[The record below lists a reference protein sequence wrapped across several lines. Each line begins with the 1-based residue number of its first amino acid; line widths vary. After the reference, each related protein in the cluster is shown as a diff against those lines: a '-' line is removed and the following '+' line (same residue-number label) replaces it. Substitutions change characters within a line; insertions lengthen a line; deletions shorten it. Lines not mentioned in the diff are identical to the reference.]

1 MKRISISDKLN
12 VYFFFLSVVIISIVA
27 LYSFYNAKKVLLER
41 TFNQLT
47 SVRVVKKNLLEQFIG
62 DQIKEIKLIASSEN
76 ILKITN
82 QINRYTDP
90 DCPYRLK
97 LSKNETSFIDQINPE
112 YYTQIAIVG
121 KKRLC
126 CFVRSDERIAYAK
139 GGLNDKGYINYLW
152 NHVSEKKGLFIDDLR
167 SFAGTDRSFL
177 HICSPITD
185 VKGALTGIIIFEVPL
200 AVINSIM
207 LEKDPKNGLGFSGE
221 SYLVGNDFLMRSTSR
236 FQQNSVLKTVVK
248 TEGTINAFQ
257 NKPGTKTLYD
267 YRNIYVLSSFSKVH
281 IPDLNWAILAEI
293 DFEEAIIPI
302 YRIRNEIVFL
312 SIFITIAVFII
323 ITFISRRITLPIKK
337 LNSAATRI
345 SEGSFD
351 ADLPISSKDEIGE
364 LTQTFNTMVEKLKT
378 QSEELKSERAKR
390 LRSMI
395 DGQELERQRLSR
407 ELHDSLGQQLIALK
421 LKLENIELTDS
432 VLAERILTD
441 IKKSFNNTIEDIKRI
456 SNNLMPSVFDEF
468 GMITSLRNLCDELSD
483 IGKTNIRFSAD
494 HIPGNLSELQKIYI
508 FRIIQE
514 GLNNILKHAQ
524 ASEASV
530 NLSRKDSL
538 ITIIINDNGKGFLYD
553 STINEFT
560 HGLLNM
566 TARVSLLQGNINFD
580 SQINSG
586 TCITISLPVKM
597 NKIEKD

>member
-47 SVRVVKKNLLEQFIG
+47 SVRVVKKDLIEQFIG
-62 DQIKEIKLIASSEN
+62 DQLREIKLIACSDN
-76 ILKITN
+76 ILNITS
-82 QINRYTDP
+82 QINQHTNSRL
-90 DCPYRLK
+90 PYRLK
-97 LSKNETSFIDQINPE
+97 LSKNESSFIQQINPE

-121 KKRLC
+121 RNRSC
-126 CFVRSDERIAYAK
+126 CFVRINGYASYSK
-139 GGLNDKGYINYLW
+139 GGLNDTEYINYLW
-152 NHVSEKKGLFIDDLR
+152 NRVSEKNGLYIDDLR
-167 SFAGTDRSFL
+167 THPGTNLSFL
-177 HICSPITD
+177 HICSPIID
-185 VKGALTGIIIFEVPL
+185 IRGGITGIMIFEVPL
-200 AVINSIM
+200 TVINTIM
-207 LEKDPKNGLGFSGE
+207 LEKDSKNGLGFSGE
-221 SYLVGNDFLMRSTSR
+221 SYLVGSDFLMRSTSR
-236 FQQNSVLKTVVK
+236 FQKNSVLKTVVK
-248 TEGTINAFQ
+248 TEGTINTFH

-267 YRNIYVLSSFSKVH
+267 YRNIFVLSSFSKVN

-302 YRIRNEIVFL
+302 YRIRDEIVFL

-345 SEGSFD
+345 SEGDFD
-351 ADLPISSKDEIGE
+351 TKLTVSSKDEIGE
-364 LTQTFNTMVEKLKT
+364 LTQTFNTMVEKLDEQAK
-378 QSEELKSERAKR
+378 ELKSERAKR

-395 DGQELERQRLSR
+395 DGQELEQQRLSR

-421 LKLENIELTDS
+421 LKLENIETDS
-432 VLAERILTD
+432 LLSERILTD
-441 IKKSFNNTIEDIKRI
+441 IKKSFDNTIEDIKRI

-468 GMITSLRNLCDELSD
+468 GMITSIRNLCDELSEL
-483 IGKTNIRFSAD
+483 GKTDIQFSAD
-494 HIPGNLSELQKIYI
+494 NIPGNLNKLQKIYI

-524 ASEASV
+524 ASNASV
-530 NLSRKDSL
+530 NLSCKDSV
-538 ITIIINDNGKGFLYD
+538 ITIIISDNGKGFLYD
-553 STINEFT
+553 TKINEFT

-566 TARVSLLQGNINFD
+566 TARVSLLQGTISFD
-580 SQINSG
+580 SQINAG
-586 TCITISLPVKM
+586 TCISITLPVKT

>member
-47 SVRVVKKNLLEQFIG
+47 SVRVVKKDLIEQFIG
-62 DQIKEIKLIASSEN
+62 DQLREIKLIACSDN
-76 ILKITN
+76 ILKITS
-82 QINRYTDP
+82 QINKHTNPRL
-90 DCPYRLK
+90 PYCLK
-97 LSKNETSFIDQINPE
+97 LSKNESSFIQQINPE

-121 KKRLC
+121 RNRSC
-126 CFVRSDERIAYAK
+126 CFVRVNVPASYSK
-139 GGLNDKGYINYLW
+139 GGLNDTRYINYLW
-152 NHVSEKKGLFIDDLR
+152 NRVSEKNGLYIDDLR
-167 SFAGTDRSFL
+167 TLPDTNLSFL
-177 HICSPITD
+177 HICSPIID
-185 VKGALTGIIIFEVPL
+185 IRGGITGIMIFEVPL
-200 AVINSIM
+200 AVINTIM
-207 LEKDPKNGLGFSGE
+207 LEKDSKNGLGFSGE
-221 SYLVGNDFLMRSTSR
+221 SYLVGSDFLMRSTSR
-236 FQQNSVLKTVVK
+236 FQKNSVLKTVVK
-248 TEGTINAFQ
+248 TEGTINTFH

-267 YRNIYVLSSFSKVH
+267 YRNIFVLSSFSKVN

-302 YRIRNEIVFL
+302 YRIRDEIVFL

-345 SEGSFD
+345 SEGNFD
-351 ADLPISSKDEIGE
+351 TKLTVSSKDEIGE
-364 LTQTFNTMVEKLKT
+364 LTQTFNTMVEKLDEQAK
-378 QSEELKSERAKR
+378 ELKSERAKR

-395 DGQELERQRLSR
+395 DGQELEQQRLSR

-421 LKLENIELTDS
+421 LKLENIETDS
-432 VLAERILTD
+432 LLSERILTD
-441 IKKSFNNTIEDIKRI
+441 IKKSFDNTIEDIKRI

-468 GMITSLRNLCDELSD
+468 GMITSIRNLCDELSEL
-483 IGKTNIRFSAD
+483 GKTDIQFSAD
-494 HIPGNLSELQKIYI
+494 NIPGNLNKLQKIYI

-524 ASEASV
+524 ASNASV
-530 NLSRKDSL
+530 NLSCKDSV
-538 ITIIINDNGKGFLYD
+538 ITIIISDNGKGFLYD
-553 STINEFT
+553 TKINEFT

-566 TARVSLLQGNINFD
+566 TARVSLLQGTISFD
-580 SQINSG
+580 SQINAG
-586 TCITISLPVKM
+586 TCISITLPVKT

>member
-27 LYSFYNAKKVLLER
+27 LYSFYNAKKVLLDR

-47 SVRVVKKNLLEQFIG
+47 SVRVVKKNLIEQFIG
-62 DQIKEIKLIASSEN
+62 DQLKGIKLIASSDN
-76 ILKITN
+76 ILKITS
-82 QINRYTDP
+82 QINRYNNP
-90 DCPYRLK
+90 KLPYHLT
-97 LSKNETSFIDQINPE
+97 LSKNEAAFIQQINPE
-112 YYTQIAIVG
+112 YYSQIAIVG
-121 KKRLC
+121 SKRTC
-126 CFVRSDERIAYAK
+126 CFVRINEHAANSK
-139 GGLNDKGYINYLW
+139 GGLNDNTYISYLW
-152 NHVSEKKGLFIDDLR
+152 NRVSEKNGLYIDDLR
-167 SFAGTDRSFL
+167 TLAGTNLSFL

-185 VKGALTGIIIFEVPL
+185 VRGGITGIIIFEVPL
-200 AVINSIM
+200 SVINSIM

-221 SYLVGNDFLMRSTSR
+221 SYLVGSDYLMRSTSR
-236 FQQNSVLKTVVK
+236 FQKNSVLKREVK
-248 TEGTINAFQ
+248 TEGTIDAFL

-267 YRNIYVLSSFSKVH
+267 YRNIFVLSSFGKVN

-345 SEGSFD
+345 SEGNFD
-351 ADLPISSKDEIGE
+351 TKLSVSSKDEIGE
-364 LTQTFNTMVEKLKT
+364 LTQTFNTMVEKLKE
-378 QSEELKSERAKR
+378 QAKELKKERAKR

-395 DGQELERQRLSR
+395 DGQELEQQRLSR

-421 LKLENIELTDS
+421 LKLENIETDS
-432 VLAERILTD
+432 LLTESILRD
-441 IKKSFNNTIEDIKRI
+441 IKKSFDNTIEDIKRI
-456 SNNLMPSVFDEF
+456 SNNLMPSVFAEF
-468 GMITSLRNLCDELSD
+468 GMITSIRNLCDELSEL
-483 IGKTNIRFSAD
+483 GKTAIYFSAD
-494 HIPGNLSELQKIYI
+494 NIPGNLSKLQKIYI

-524 ASEASV
+524 ASKASV
-530 NLSRKDSL
+530 TLSCKDSV
-538 ITIIINDNGKGFLYD
+538 ITIVISDNGKGFLYD
-553 STINEFT
+553 TKINEVT

-566 TARVSLLQGNINFD
+566 TARVSLLQGTINFD

-586 TCITISLPVKM
+586 TCISISLPVKI